1 MLFTLASVASAYSQD
16 MISLRNGEKIKA
28 NVKEVSDSEVVF
40 TYDKE
45 TVINKLPTAQIAQ
58 IKFKSGRVQKFEAAN
73 NQSSNANSQ
82 SSNNNYN
89 DQANALLE
97 AYNASMG
104 RKGQGNLSAA
114 NYGSSPYTFNTPE
127 PNYVGSVSL
136 IDDNGNVLAALENQK
151 VAIRANSDAGV
162 FIIGI
167 GSTKTRQYVKG
178 KSSPLRIKKG
188 KVLLIAKVISNQ
200 ANPNEIIEVFKLDQG
215 RKDRSVVVSEG
226 HTFGGVKSNEIDFLP
241 FKAYPYKDSSFL
253 IELNIDQAGEYAVAL
268 NGSNMNFNLFGID

>member
-1 MLFTLASVASAYSQD
+1 MKKIAKIILFNLAAVASAYSQD
-16 MISLRNGEKIKA
+16 MISLRNGEEIKA
-28 NVKEVSDSEVVF
+28 NIKEVSDREVVF

-58 IKFKSGRVQKFEAAN
+58 IKFKSGRVQKFELAN
-73 NQSSNANSQ
+73 QQNYEPYNSPT
-82 SSNNNYN
+82 NH
-89 DQANALLE
+89 
-97 AYNASMG
+97 
-104 RKGQGNLSAA
+104 
-114 NYGSSPYTFNTPE
+114 SPYTFNIPE
-127 PNYVGSVSL
+127 PDYVGTILLLDES
-136 IDDNGNVLAALENQK
+136 GKVLESLENQK
-151 VAIRANSDAGV
+151 VATRSNLSAST
-162 FIIGI
+162 FIVGI
-167 GSTKTRQYVKG
+167 GTAKTRQYVKG

-188 KVLLIAKVISNQ
+188 KVLLIAKVINNQ

>member
-73 NQSSNANSQ
+73 NQSSNANNQ

-89 DQANALLE
+89 DQTNALLE
-97 AYNASMG
+97 AYNASIG

-114 NYGSSPYTFNTPE
+114 NYGNSPYTFNTPE

-136 IDDNGNVLAALENQK
+136 IDDNGNVLATLENQK
-151 VAIRANSDAGV
+151 VAIRSNSDAGV
-162 FIIGI
+162 FIVGI

-188 KVLLIAKVISNQ
+188 KVLLIAKVINNQ

>member
-1 MLFTLASVASAYSQD
+1 MLFTLASIASAYSQD

-73 NQSSNANSQ
+73 NQSSN
-82 SSNNNYN
+82 NNTT
-89 DQANALLE
+89 QTNALLE
-97 AYNASMG
+97 AYNASIG
-104 RKGQGNLSAA
+104 RKGQGNLSAT

-136 IDDNGNVLAALENQK
+136 IDDNGNILATLENQK
-151 VAIRANSDAGV
+151 VAIRSNSDAGV
-162 FIIGI
+162 FIVGI

-253 IELNIDQAGEYAVAL
+253 IELDIDQAGEYAVAL